1 MRFFYNSK
9 TLLLSLAVLVL
20 LSSCTKEDD
29 SSALENSLVNVRL
42 VGTQT
47 QLSRFNLEILD
58 VQLRVLEDETDPN
71 AWLSLNAINT
81 GIHDL
86 TNYTGNELISLVDF
100 EQVPSEFIYSIKLVL
115 GDENTLIK
123 NGVQYTVDVEAEFSN
138 ALVNILEKQLV
149 ENKLYDSEDDHAA
162 SWPDRWIRRRRRL
175 LDGRRRGPALR
186 NVRLRNGSS
195 LNDPG

>member
-20 LSSCTKEDD
+20 ISSCTKEDD

-123 NGVQYTVDVEAEFSN
+123 NGVQYAVDVEAEYSN

-149 ENKLYDSEDDHAA
+149 ENKLYDFTIELNIDESVRFSSENEVKLD
-162 SWPDRWIRRRRRL
+162 PKMNTEMRL
-175 LDGRRRGPALR
+175 YNLL
-186 NVRLRNGSS
+186 
-195 LNDPG
+195 